1 MNRTGLTI
9 PNKKKTFLHL
19 TPKQR
24 TFAEVF
30 VAHYPNIT
38 KKEAAERA
46 GYSKPTCE
54 KWGSILTNP
63 EKSPHVVSYI
73 EEMREKGVTHY
84 KDFLRH
90 LKRLDGLSKR
100 AEDKGQMA
108 AAINSEF
115 RLGQAAGFYID
126 RKEIKTQNLSAL
138 SKEDLI
144 KEIRSLNHEL
154 GENKVVEI
162 SAEEA
167 KVVKEDDAEDAKVL

>member
-1 MNRTGLTI
+1 MSRTGLTI
-9 PNKKKTFLHL
+9 PNKKKTYLHL

-30 VAHYPNIT
+30 VANYPNIT

-54 KWGSILTNP
+54 KWGSLLTNP
-63 EKSPHVVSYI
+63 EKSPHVVAYI

-138 SKEDLI
+138 SKDDLI
-144 KEIRSLNHEL
+144 KSIKELKDEL
-154 GENKVVEI
+154 GEAKIVEI
-162 SAEEA
+162 SEDAE
-167 KVVKEDDAEDAKVL
+167 VVKDESGSHTEV

>member
-1 MNRTGLTI
+1 VDRTGLTLR
-9 PNKKKTFLHL
+9 NSKKTHLNL

-30 VAHYPNIT
+30 VANYPNIT
-38 KKEAAERA
+38 KKEAAKQA
-46 GYSKPTCE
+46 GYSEPTCE

-73 EEMREKGVTHY
+73 EEMREKGIAHF

-90 LKRLDGLSKR
+90 LKRLDGLSKK

-144 KEIRSLNHEL
+144 KSIKELNDEL
-154 GENKVVEI
+154 GETKTIEI
-162 SAEEA
+162 SADATEVVEEQSET
-167 KVVKEDDAEDAKVL
+167 KQ

>member
-1 MNRTGLTI
+1 MSRTGLTI
-9 PNKKKTFLHL
+9 PNNKKTYLHL

-46 GYSKPTCE
+46 GYAKPTCE
-54 KWGSILTNP
+54 KWGSLLTNP
-63 EKSPHVVSYI
+63 EKSPHVVAYI

-138 SKEDLI
+138 SKDDLI
-144 KEIRSLNHEL
+144 KSIKELKDEL
-154 GENKVVEI
+154 GEAKVVEI
-162 SAEEA
+162 SE
-167 KVVKEDDAEDAKVL
+167 DAEVVENESGSDTKV

>member
-1 MNRTGLTI
+1 MDRTGLTI

-54 KWGSILTNP
+54 KWGSLLTNP
-63 EKSPHVVSYI
+63 EKSPHVVAYI

-90 LKRLDGLSKR
+90 LKRLDGLSQR

-126 RKEIKTQNLSAL
+126 RKEIKTQHLSAL
-138 SKEDLI
+138 SKDDLI
-144 KEIRSLNHEL
+144 KSIKELKNEL
-154 GENKVVEI
+154 GETKVVEI
-162 SAEEA
+162 SA
-167 KVVKEDDAEDAKVL
+167 DAEIVEDEGGQNKDI

>member
-1 MNRTGLTI
+1 MDRTGLTLR
-9 PNKKKTFLHL
+9 NSKKTFLNL

-24 TFAEVF
+24 TFAEVY
-30 VAHYPNIT
+30 VANYPNIS
-38 KKEAAERA
+38 KKEAAKQA
-46 GYSKPTCE
+46 GYSEPTCE

-73 EEMREKGVTHY
+73 EEMREKGIAHF

-90 LKRLDGLSKR
+90 LKRLDSLSKK

-126 RKEIKTQNLSAL
+126 RKEIKTQNLSAM

-144 KEIRSLNHEL
+144 KSIKDLNDEL
-154 GENKVVEI
+154 GETKAIEI
-162 SAEEA
+162 STDATEII
-167 KVVKEDDAEDAKVL
+167 DDEGQTDK

>member
-1 MNRTGLTI
+1 MSRTGLTI
-9 PNKKKTFLHL
+9 ANSKKTHLHL

-24 TFAEVF
+24 TFAEVY
-30 VAHYPNIT
+30 VANYPNIT
-38 KKEAAERA
+38 KKEAAKQA
-46 GYSKPTCE
+46 GYSEPTCE

-63 EKSPHVVSYI
+63 DKSPHVVSYI
-73 EEMREKGVTHY
+73 EEMREKGIAHF

-90 LKRLDGLSKR
+90 LKRLDGLSKK

-138 SKEDLI
+138 SKDDLI
-144 KEIRSLNHEL
+144 KSIKELHNEL
-154 GENKVVEI
+154 GETKVIEVSADVEDVEVQSGQNKEV
-162 SAEEA
+162 
-167 KVVKEDDAEDAKVL
+167 

>member
-1 MNRTGLTI
+1 MSRTGLTI
-9 PNKKKTFLHL
+9 ANKKKTHLHL

-63 EKSPHVVSYI
+63 DKSPHVVAYI
-73 EEMREKGVTHY
+73 EEMREKGITHY

-90 LKRLDGLSKR
+90 LKRLDGLSKK

-138 SKEDLI
+138 SKDDLI
-144 KEIRSLNHEL
+144 KSIKELHNEL
-154 GENKVVEI
+154 GETKVVEI
-162 SAEEA
+162 PA
-167 KVVKEDDAEDAKVL
+167 DAEDVEVEGGQDQEV

>member
-1 MNRTGLTI
+1 MSRTGLTI
-9 PNKKKTFLHL
+9 ANSKKTHLHL

-24 TFAEVF
+24 TFAEI
-30 VAHYPNIT
+30 Y
-38 KKEAAERA
+38 EAAKQA
-46 GYSKPTCE
+46 GYSEPTCE

-63 EKSPHVVSYI
+63 DKSPHVVSYI
-73 EEMREKGVTHY
+73 EEMREKGIAHF

-90 LKRLDGLSKR
+90 LKRLDGLSKK

-138 SKEDLI
+138 SKDDLI
-144 KEIRSLNHEL
+144 KSIKELHDEL
-154 GENKVVEI
+154 GETKVVEI
-162 SAEEA
+162 PA
-167 KVVKEDDAEDAKVL
+167 DAEDVEVEGGQDQKV

>member
-1 MNRTGLTI
+1 MDRTGLTLR
-9 PNKKKTFLHL
+9 NSKKTFLNL

-24 TFAEVF
+24 TFAEVY
-30 VAHYPNIT
+30 VANYPNIT
-38 KKEAAERA
+38 KKEAAKQA
-46 GYSKPTCE
+46 GYSEPTCE

-73 EEMREKGVTHY
+73 EEMREKGIAHF

-90 LKRLDGLSKR
+90 LKRLDGLSKK

-138 SKEDLI
+138 SKAKQSSKFSDFLAVLNFIHNTSSI
-144 KEIRSLNHEL
+144 K
-154 GENKVVEI
+154 
-162 SAEEA
+162 A
-167 KVVKEDDAEDAKVL
+167 KVGKVKVDAEKN

>member
-1 MNRTGLTI
+1 VDRTGLTLR
-9 PNKKKTFLHL
+9 NSKKTFLNL

-24 TFAEVF
+24 TFAEVY
-30 VAHYPNIT
+30 VANYPNIT
-38 KKEAAERA
+38 KKEAAKQA
-46 GYSKPTCE
+46 GYSEPTCE

-73 EEMREKGVTHY
+73 EEMREKGIAHF

-90 LKRLDGLSKR
+90 LKRLDGLSKK

-144 KEIRSLNHEL
+144 KSIKELNDEL
-154 GENKVVEI
+154 GEAKTIEI
-162 SAEEA
+162 SADATEVVEEQSET
-167 KVVKEDDAEDAKVL
+167 KQ

>member
-1 MNRTGLTI
+1 MSRTGLTI
-9 PNKKKTFLHL
+9 ANSKKTHLNL

-24 TFAEVF
+24 TFAEVY
-30 VAHYPNIT
+30 VANYPNIT
-38 KKEAAERA
+38 KKEAAKQA
-46 GYSKPTCE
+46 GYSEPTCE

-63 EKSPHVVSYI
+63 DKSPHVVSYI
-73 EEMREKGVTHY
+73 EEMREKGIAHF

-90 LKRLDGLSKR
+90 LKR

-138 SKEDLI
+138 SKDDLI
-144 KEIRSLNHEL
+144 KSIKELHDEL
-154 GENKVVEI
+154 GETKVIEVP
-162 SAEEA
+162 A
-167 KVVKEDDAEDAKVL
+167 DAEDVEVQSGQDQEV